1 MPSVPQ
7 PFEVLNLPKTLHNWK
22 VSITWNLNS
31 VAEYQEKANFQEP
44 VLKAFVRSGLFRP
57 IFMLLNIL
65 LTDIFLSR
73 VSFVGNIVEP
83 GRKKFSF

>member
-1 MPSVPQ
+1 MCCFRVS
-7 PFEVLNLPKTLHNWK
+7 FLPDF
-22 VSITWNLNS
+22 S
-31 VAEYQEKANFQEP
+31 VAEYQEQANFQEP

-73 VSFVGNIVEP
+73 VSFVENIVEP